1 MATTANTM
9 ISRALRLIGVLG
21 QGRRTLDA
29 TEASDGLAALN
40 SMLDSWSIDRSMIYQ
55 LLTETHT
62 LTAGTADYSIGTGG
76 TINTPR
82 PVRIVSAF
90 MRDTANYDYSVEII
104 NKTAYD
110 AYPLKT
116 TRSRPSFLYYD
127 EIYPLAFIRLVYTPS
142 DSSEVLHFTSWKQL
156 QQFANLTTALA
167 LPPGYQRAIEFNLA
181 VELQAEYPGSLIAPK
196 TAEIAQKALA
206 NIIQINQ
213 DAPVLDVSEANSSS
227 IGRTQRSIFTG

>member
-76 TINTPR
+76 TINTTR

-156 QQFANLTTALA
+156 QQFANLTT
-167 LPPGYQRAIEFNLA
+167 